1 MSEIIKLTY
10 EAADARSRYA
20 KIHEAVF
27 KVSVKGVVAALKRR
41 RWIDYAANE
50 RELAKIAR
58 DLEGIEKRLSRLDE
72 AEMSKVRGGG
82 QIRLALIE
90 YIQAL
95 ASSVRML
102 GASAARRPLAGSG
115 TGRAGSTSPRPPTT
129 TRFNIT
135 ASWGTASTGCCRP
148 SEPKGLFFVA
158 VI

>member
-20 KIHEAVF
+20 RIHEAVF

-72 AEMSKVRGGG
+72 TEMSRVRGGG

-102 GASAARRPLAGSG
+102 GGICRSETTGGQQDRADELNVAKASYDDAVQYHRKLGDRLN
-115 TGRAGSTSPRPPTT
+115 RLLST
-129 TRFNIT
+129 F
-135 ASWGTASTGCCRP
+135 
-148 SEPKGLFFVA
+148 
-158 VI
+158 